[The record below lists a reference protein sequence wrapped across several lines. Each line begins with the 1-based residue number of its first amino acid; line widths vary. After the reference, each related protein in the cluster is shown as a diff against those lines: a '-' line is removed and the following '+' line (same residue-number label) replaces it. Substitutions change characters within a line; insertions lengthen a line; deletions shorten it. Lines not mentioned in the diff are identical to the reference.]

1 MSAVQNK
8 ILSDKKVPLINRDIS
23 WLSFNAR
30 VLQEA
35 EDETV
40 PLIERIRFLGIFSNN
55 RDEFFRVRVATIRRM
70 TKFGKKAKNLLGA
83 DPDELLEEIQKIVI
97 SQQEKFERVYQHILK
112 ELAKENIF
120 IINEKQL
127 TEEEGKFV
135 RDYFHDNVFPFL
147 VPVMVDTAPK
157 FPYLKDK
164 SSYLAIRL
172 GKGGKD
178 RKFKYSVIELP
189 TDIVSRFLV
198 LPAEESK
205 KKIILLDDV
214 IRYCLNDV
222 FSIFEYKEFE
232 AYQIKITRDAE
243 LDIDSD
249 VSKGLMEKISKG
261 VKQRKKGQPVRFAYD
276 EKIPAD
282 LLNFIIKK
290 VKLDK
295 EESLI
300 PGGRYHN
307 FKDFINFP
315 NVGRPGLR
323 YHIPHT
329 LEHPRLKG
337 EVSLFKVIREK
348 DVLLSYPYQSFH
360 HINDLLRE
368 ASIDPKVQSI
378 KISLYRAAKNSGI
391 VNALINAV
399 KNGKQVTAV
408 LELQARFDEEA
419 NIYFANKLQEEGAK
433 VIFGVPGLKVHSK
446 VFVITRKEGGKLVSY
461 AHIGTGNFNEQT
473 AKVYCDHS
481 LLTAD
486 RRITDEVVKLFNF
499 YQDNFKIGTFKH
511 LVVAPF
517 NMREKFIKLINKE
530 INNAKEGKPAYMIL
544 KMNNLVDIEM
554 IKKLYKASEEGVQI
568 RLCVRG
574 TCAIVPGIKGVSENI
589 EVISIVDKFLEHSR
603 IFVFANG
610 GDEKYFISSGDWMYR
625 NLDHR
630 SEVAVPIFD
639 REIQQQLKH
648 YLKLQFEDNSKARMM
663 HERLDNKYVHRANGK
678 TYRAQDDIYRW
689 LLSEKNEKKNKPDGL
704 SVLPGGINTGINL
717 N

>member
-1 MSAVQNK
+1 M
-8 ILSDKKVPLINRDIS
+8 ISDKKTLLINRDIS

-35 EDETV
+35 EDPNV

-70 TKFGKKAKNLLGA
+70 TKWGKKAKNFLGGN
-83 DPDELLEEIQKIVI
+83 PDELLEQIQKIVI
-97 SQQEKFERVYQHILK
+97 NQQKKFEHIYLNLLK
-112 ELAKENIF
+112 ELEKENIF
-120 IINEKQL
+120 LVNEEHLSK
-127 TEEEGKFV
+127 EEGEFV
-135 RDYFHDNVFPFL
+135 RAYFQDNVFPFL
-147 VPVMVDTAPK
+147 VPIMIDTSPK

-164 SSYLAIRL
+164 SSYLAI
-172 GKGGKD
+172 
-178 RKFKYSVIELP
+178 KFSKEGHEKKSKYSLIEIP
-189 TDIVSRFLV
+189 TEIAGRFLV
-198 LPAEESK
+198 LPVEENK
-205 KKIILLDDV
+205 KKIMLLDDV
-214 IRYCLNDV
+214 IRYCLDDI
-222 FSIFEYKEFE
+222 FSIFEYDEID
-232 AYQIKITRDAE
+232 AYMIKITRDSE

-249 VSKGLMEKISKG
+249 VSKSWMEKISKS
-261 VKQRKKGQPVRFAYD
+261 VKQRKRGQPVRFAYD

-282 LLNFIIKK
+282 LLNFILKKIK
-290 VKLDK
+290 LNK

-315 NVGRPGLR
+315 NVGRAALR

-337 EVSLFKVIREK
+337 QVSLFKAIREK
-348 DVLLSYPYQSFH
+348 DILLSYPYQSFH

-378 KISLYRAAKNSGI
+378 KITLYRAAKNSGI

-408 LELQARFDEEA
+408 VELQARFDEEA
-419 NIYFANKLQEEGAK
+419 NIYFANKLQEEGAT

-446 VFVITRKEGGKLVSY
+446 LFAITRKEGGKFITY

-473 AKVYCDHS
+473 AKSYCDHS
-481 LLTAD
+481 LLTCD
-486 RRITDEVVKLFNF
+486 KRITDEVVKLFNF
-499 YQDNFKIGTFKH
+499 YQDNFKLTTFKH

-530 INNAKEGKPAYMIL
+530 IKHAKEGKPAYLFL
-544 KMNNLVDIEM
+544 KMNSLVDIEM
-554 IKKLYKASEEGVQI
+554 IKKLYKASESGVKIKMCI
-568 RLCVRG
+568 RGVCS
-574 TCAIVPGIKGVSENI
+574 IVPGVKRLSENI
-589 EVISIVDKFLEHSR
+589 EVVSIVDKFLEHSR
-603 IFVFANG
+603 IFIFGNG

-630 SEVAVPIFD
+630 SEVATPIYD
-639 REIQQQLKH
+639 KEIQQQLKQ
-648 YLKLQFEDNSKARMM
+648 YLMIQFEDNMKSRVITEK
-663 HERLDNKYVHRANGK
+663 LDNRYVQRANGK
-678 TYRAQDDIYRW
+678 MFRAQDDIYRW
-689 LLSEKNEKKNKPDGL
+689 LLGNKIEKKNYAEGFPVIGVNGM
-704 SVLPGGINTGINL
+704 SPSSIL